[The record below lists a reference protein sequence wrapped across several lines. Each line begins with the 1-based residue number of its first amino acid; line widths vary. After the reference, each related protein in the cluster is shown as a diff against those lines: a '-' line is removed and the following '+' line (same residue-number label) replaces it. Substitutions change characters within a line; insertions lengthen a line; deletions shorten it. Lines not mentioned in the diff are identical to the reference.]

1 MAGGVIAYSGLIT
14 KTRAMKKN
22 LLDREQLGQLTEL
35 ATVNEAV
42 SFLRNSCGYGDI
54 YRNDVGEW
62 HRGQAEAMIRQVLW
76 QDYEKLYHFSNASQR
91 EALEL
96 VFARYEVNYLKECL
110 KRLYQEERTPLAD
123 RGAFFR
129 RHAGIPVNQVE
140 TANSMQEF
148 LQYMKGT
155 PYEQVFCQEGQE
167 GAGYAAY
174 AFALD
179 VSYYTG
185 VYRRIK
191 KQRPSSQRQ
200 ILLQL
205 FGTQIDW
212 LNIMWVY
219 RLKRSFAPR
228 AADIYGKM
236 IPVQYR
242 LKQQE
247 LTRMI
252 EASSLSDMNQVLEQT
267 VYFKGKDAYLKMEDE
282 ISYGQ
287 VMEKTYQLLVRK
299 HPMSMAPVLQY
310 LHDRKLETER
320 ITSVIEGIRYQV
332 PPKDIRA
339 YILLDTL

>member
-1 MAGGVIAYSGLIT
+1 MARGVIAYSGLIT

-22 LLDREQLGQLTEL
+22 LLNQEQLGQLTEL

-42 SFLRNSCGYGDI
+42 SFLRSSCGYGDI

-76 QDYEKLYHFSNASQR
+76 RDYEKLYHFCNAGQR
-91 EALEL
+91 AALEL
-96 VFARYEVNYLKECL
+96 IFARYEVNYLKECL
-110 KRLYQEERTPLAD
+110 KRLYQEERIPLAD

-129 RHAGIPVNQVE
+129 RHAGIPVKQGE
-140 TANSMQEF
+140 TADNVHEF

-155 PYEQVFCQEGQE
+155 PYEPVFRAPELE
-167 GAGYAAY
+167 RAGYGAY

-179 VSYYTG
+179 LSYYTN
-185 VYRRIK
+185 VYRKIK
-191 KQRPSSQRQ
+191 KQRPSTQRR

-219 RLKRSFAPR
+219 RLKRSFALR
-228 AADIYGKM
+228 TADIYARM
-236 IPVQYR
+236 IPIQYR
-242 LKQQE
+242 LKGRE

-252 EASSLSDMNQVLEQT
+252 EAASLEELNQVLEQT
-267 VYFKGKDAYLKMEDE
+267 AYFKGKDAYLKMEDE

-287 VMEKTYQLLVRK
+287 VLDKTYRLLVRE

-310 LHDRKLETER
+310 LHERKLETER

-339 YILLDTL
+339 YILLDT